1 MIVTAGNPLEDL
13 RALRD
18 LEMIVAR
25 GSIIDHPKIKK
36 RKQVEAEMTE
46 AYGSS
51 FKNKLTEERLF
62 KKVYRA
68 YLAELKYFV
77 KTNQKKGDN
86 KE

>member
-36 RKQVEAEMTE
+36 RKQVEAELDK
-46 AYGSS
+46 
-51 FKNKLTEERLF
+51 FL
-62 KKVYRA
+62 
-68 YLAELKYFV
+68 
-77 KTNQKKGDN
+77 
-86 KE
+86 